1 MSNYL
6 NDYGLTNEIN
16 LTISSFAYQ
25 IIIEDI
31 KNFIYKVD
39 KSNFSKFCSI
49 IFLSYYKEANANFEE
64 RIEKEINSIN
74 EFIKTNNIKDKD
86 TIIKAGINTGNKVL
100 NQAIYIEALNS
111 LWRKFKS
118 GESDFMSY
126 KKEVTDA
133 VRKQNRAISKVKR
146 EVNKKL
152 NKL

>member
-49 IFLSYYKEANANFEE
+49 IFL
-64 RIEKEINSIN
+64 
-74 EFIKTNNIKDKD
+74 
-86 TIIKAGINTGNKVL
+86 
-100 NQAIYIEALNS
+100 
-111 LWRKFKS
+111 
-118 GESDFMSY
+118 
-126 KKEVTDA
+126 
-133 VRKQNRAISKVKR
+133 
-146 EVNKKL
+146 
-152 NKL
+152 